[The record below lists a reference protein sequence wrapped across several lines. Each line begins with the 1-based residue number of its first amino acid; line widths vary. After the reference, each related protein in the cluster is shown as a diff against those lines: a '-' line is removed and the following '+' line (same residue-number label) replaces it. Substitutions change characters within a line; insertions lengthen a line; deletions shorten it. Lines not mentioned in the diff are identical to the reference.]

1 MGLFIN
7 NSKHP
12 DVFKNQQEVNAHNQ
26 SYSRRD
32 FLAEF
37 MKDESLSKQEL
48 MQKVQQLSQTIE
60 SMANRLERNE
70 VSSQQLIQQMNQQL
84 ELHRLT
90 VEKIGEHEEMQKKVV
105 QKIDD
110 QERMH
115 TEVLTRLDTQEALV
129 DKISH
134 QLNHIRSILFERTNY
149 LAGKIEDGYRV
160 TSSYVY
166 KLMTGSDKPLTFFLM
181 NQKKEENEKKM
192 D

>member
-7 NSKHP
+7 NSKHLN
-12 DVFKNQQEVNAHNQ
+12 VYKNQQEVNAQNQ

-37 MKDESLSKQEL
+37 MKDESISKQEL

-60 SMANRLERNE
+60 SMANRLERSE
-70 VSSQQLIQQMNQQL
+70 ISSQQLLQQMNQQL
-84 ELHRLT
+84 ELHWAT
-90 VEKIGEHEEMQKKVV
+90 VEKIGDHEELQKKVV
-105 QKIDD
+105 QKIDE

-166 KLMTGSDKPLTFFLM
+166 KLMTGTDKPLTFFLM
-181 NQKKEENEKKM
+181 NQKKEENEKKIE
-192 D
+192 

>member
-12 DVFKNQQEVNAHNQ
+12 DVYKNQQEVNAHNQ
-26 SYSRRD
+26 AYSKRD

-60 SMANRLERNE
+60 NMANRLERSE

-90 VEKIGEHEEMQKKVV
+90 VEKIGEHEELQRKVV

-110 QERMH
+110 QERIH

-181 NQKKEENEKKM
+181 NQKKEETEKKM